1 MKQLLQIALLAAL
14 IVGLAVAVQ
23 QAQQPAP
30 TIAITLTKQASERWQ
45 VAYQSPQ
52 PVSQLVF
59 IRNPDQSR
67 QQRWQPLDSAFE
79 VSLTAANEER
89 IRRRDGALFDQVAL
103 QLTPTY
109 VALDKDYAPFSPFTD
124 GGMAWFTG
132 RFKVCPEQCDFS
144 AAITYQF
151 TMQALASD
159 AIRIPAQ
166 QFSGHG
172 SWSEAADDG
181 QVVYV
186 GPQQQTDPFLDSV
199 IDPGLPYALQ
209 TSLRY
214 DLPPMLQY
222 FAERLQPLAAAPI
235 LLASFSPTD
244 DGRYGQQGGVI
255 GRQLFVHWYGH
266 SMHERMTAS
275 NFINDT
281 LWFFAHEVGHLYQS
295 NIYSNEDAWIHEGVA
310 EFMAY
315 DYLQASGGRD
325 DYLQQRLAQAG
336 QQCQAVTTEGSAFA
350 KHYSCGL
357 LLAVTMHERLLR
369 HYDAGLYRLWQDYK
383 ALHEGGASVDAT
395 TYLQLYQQLTDADS
409 AAAIRQQ
416 LQQLR

>member
-1 MKQLLQIALLAAL
+1 MKQLLQLGLLAAL
-14 IVGLAVAVQ
+14 VVGLVIAVQ
-23 QAQQPAP
+23 RAQTVPQPL
-30 TIAITLTKQASERWQ
+30 TITLIKQSPEQWWVDYR
-45 VAYQSPQ
+45 SPQ

-79 VSLTAANEER
+79 VSQTEANEER
-89 IRRRDGALFDQVAL
+89 IRRRDGAQFEQVRL

-109 VALDKDYAPFSPFTD
+109 VSLEKDYAPFSPFTD

-132 RFKVCPEQCDFS
+132 RFKVCPEHCDNS
-144 AAITYQF
+144 AALQYQF
-151 TMQALASD
+151 VMQALASD

-166 QFSGHG
+166 QFSASG
-172 SWSEAADDG
+172 SWLEAADDG

-222 FAERLQPLAAAPI
+222 FAERLQPLTAAPM
-235 LLASFSPTD
+235 LLASFSATE

-266 SMHERMTAS
+266 SMHERMTEA

-295 NIYSNEDAWIHEGVA
+295 GIYSNQDAWIHEGVA

-315 DYLQASGGRD
+315 DYLHHSGGREG
-325 DYLQQRLAQAG
+325 YLQQRFAQAE
-336 QQCQAVTTEGSAFA
+336 QQCFAVNQGGSAFA

-357 LLAVTMHERLLR
+357 LVAVTMHERLLR
-369 HYDAGLYRLWQDYK
+369 DHERGLYRLWQDYK
-383 ALHEGGASVDAT
+383 AVYEGGSEANAT
-395 TYLQLYQQLTDADS
+395 TYLQLYESLTDSAS
-409 AAAIRQQ
+409 AAAV
-416 LQQLR
+416 LQYLQPLR

>member
-1 MKQLLQIALLAAL
+1 MKQILQLGLLAAL
-14 IVGLAVAVQ
+14 VIGLAVAVQ
-23 QAQQPAP
+23 QAQTPAP
-30 TIAITLTKQASERWQ
+30 TIAITLAKQSTERWQ

-52 PVSQLVF
+52 PVHQLVF
-59 IRNPDQSR
+59 IRNPDKSR

-89 IRRRDGALFDQVAL
+89 IRRIDGAEFEQVAL

-132 RFKVCPEQCDFS
+132 RFKVCPEHCDNS
-144 AAITYQF
+144 AAMNYEF
-151 TMQALASD
+151 TMQALTGD

-166 QFSGHG
+166 QFTGTA
-172 SWSEAADDG
+172 SWVEPADDG

-235 LLASFSPTD
+235 LLAP
-244 DGRYGQQGGVI
+244 I
-255 GRQLFVHWYGH
+255 GL
-266 SMHERMTAS
+266 
-275 NFINDT
+275 
-281 LWFFAHEVGHLYQS
+281 
-295 NIYSNEDAWIHEGVA
+295 
-310 EFMAY
+310 
-315 DYLQASGGRD
+315 
-325 DYLQQRLAQAG
+325 
-336 QQCQAVTTEGSAFA
+336 
-350 KHYSCGL
+350 
-357 LLAVTMHERLLR
+357 
-369 HYDAGLYRLWQDYK
+369 
-383 ALHEGGASVDAT
+383 
-395 TYLQLYQQLTDADS
+395 
-409 AAAIRQQ
+409 
-416 LQQLR
+416 